1 VKPVDNCRAACGI
14 ISAMALS
21 VCTTFPNNAWE
32 VYARTALETF
42 ARYWPADVRL
52 SVYLDDEALVAQG
65 RQALAARE
73 ATSDVRVGKLPA
85 HDAFLQRNSAGESPD
100 FRYGACRFSH
110 KVAALKATFDSVE
123 TDADGCILWLDADV
137 ITTTPVTHDWL
148 AQFLPSGISHVSYLG
163 RPRFPYSEC
172 GFVGYRTSEEGR
184 AFLDAF
190 WAMYESEALFKL
202 PQWHDSFVFDRV
214 RDRFDGAWFKN
225 SAEGAAGVHVWLNT
239 PLAERLEH
247 WKGPVAKRVRR
258 PISDQEAM
266 AIAQASRA
274 AAPVKS

>member
-1 VKPVDNCRAACGI
+1 
-14 ISAMALS
+14 MALG
-21 VCTTFPNNAWE
+21 VCTTFPNDAWE

-52 SVYLDDEALVAQG
+52 TVYLDDEALAADCRQELAS
-65 RQALAARE
+65 RQAM
-73 ATSDVRVGKLPA
+73 SDVRVGKLPA
-85 HDAFLQRNSAGESPD
+85 HDVFLRRNSAGESAD
-100 FRYGACRFSH
+100 FRHGACRFSH
-110 KVAALKATFDSVE
+110 KVASLKATIDRTY

-137 ITTTPVTHDWL
+137 ITTAPVTHDWL
-148 AQFLPSGISHVSYLG
+148 AQFLPSGKHHVSYLG
-163 RPRFPYSEC
+163 RPRFPFSEC

-202 PQWHDSFVFDRV
+202 SQWHDSFIFDRV
-214 RDRFDGAWFKN
+214 RERFDSAWFKN
-225 SAEGAAGVHVWLNT
+225 IAEGAAGVHVWLNT

-266 AIAQASRA
+266 AIAQAARA
-274 AAPVKS
+274 AAPLKS